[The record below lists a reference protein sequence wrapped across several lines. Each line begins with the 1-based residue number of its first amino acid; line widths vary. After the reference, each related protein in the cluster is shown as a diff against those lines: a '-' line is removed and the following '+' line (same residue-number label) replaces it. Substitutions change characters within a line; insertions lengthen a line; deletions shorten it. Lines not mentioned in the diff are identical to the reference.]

1 MRACEGCRRRKIK
14 CDAATTNTWPC
25 SACNRLK
32 QLCVPP
38 TMIDQDSLGA
48 DHATDLQDA
57 STSDLADASD
67 LDLRTVRHPKP
78 PSDHGSRTSYGQFQ
92 INRQI
97 YQPPLPTYAPHTQ
110 FYSANAQQHSYDNL
124 YQSTTSTADDGSG
137 TSQAFYTSRMAPIAR
152 TASDASEHGSSK
164 PEDLSEAL
172 GELKIDESGIGGS
185 SLVTFWR
192 KSRANFSRSSIYAK
206 TL

>member
-32 QLCVPP
+32 QSCVPP
-38 TMIDQDSLGA
+38 TMIDQDSSGA
-48 DHATDLQDA
+48 DHVTDLQDA
-57 STSDLADASD
+57 STFDLVDAS
-67 LDLRTVRHPKP
+67 DLRTVRHPKP
-78 PSDHGSRTSYGQFQ
+78 PSDYGSRTSYGQFQ

-97 YQPPLPTYAPHTQ
+97 YQPPLANYAPHTQ

-124 YQSTTSTADDGSG
+124 YRSTTSTADDGSD
-137 TSQAFYTSRMAPIAR
+137 TSQAFYTSGMAPIAR
-152 TASDASEHGSSK
+152 TASAASEHGSSK
-164 PEDLSEAL
+164 AEGLSEAL

-185 SLVTFWR
+185 SLFTFSR
-192 KSRANFSRSSIYAK
+192 KQWTNFSRSSIYAK
-206 TL
+206 T